1 MRKSFLAKPEYKEED
16 SMVYLTLK
24 NNNMDDSR
32 VLVEQKRLLIERELP
47 NLNDTSKNII
57 MELSQ
62 SIT

>member
-1 MRKSFLAKPEYKEED
+1 MKKSFLAKPEYKEED

-24 NNNMDDSR
+24 NNNMNDNR

-47 NLNDTSKNII
+47 NLNDTSKNIV